1 MNNAQTVTLIDDIRG
16 LGISAGDT
24 LLIHSS
30 LRSLGKLENGAAS
43 VIEAFLEVL
52 GGQGTLLMPSLT
64 YEYATSENPVF
75 SSLYTKTCVG
85 ALPEAFRA
93 YPGTLRSLHPTHSVC
108 ANGKNARQLTER
120 HIEDTTPVGPNS
132 PFRLLREVGGKILM
146 LGCGLRPNTSM
157 HGVEELVVPPYL
169 FADKQTE
176 YLLVDAQ
183 NNVLCK
189 PYIRHNFKGVA
200 QRYDRMEQ
208 LLSPDELKKGTIL
221 NAECFLLDAQALWLK
236 GEQQLRKDPLFF
248 VDYI

>member
-1 MNNAQTVTLIDDIRG
+1 MNNKQTVRLIDDIRR
-16 LGISAGDT
+16 LGINARDT

-30 LRSLGKLENGAAS
+30 LRSLGKLEEDANS

-52 GGQGTLLMPSLT
+52 GGQGTLLMPTLT
-64 YEYATSENPVF
+64 YEYVTVENPVF
-75 SSLYTKTCVG
+75 SSHYTKACVG

-93 YPGTLRSLHPTHSVC
+93 YPGSIRSLHPTHSVC
-108 ANGKNARQLTER
+108 ANGKNAKQLTVR
-120 HIEDTTPVGPNS
+120 HIEDATPVGPYS
-132 PFRLLREVGGKILM
+132 PFRLLREYGGKVLM

-169 FADKQTE
+169 FLEEQTE
-176 YLLVDAQ
+176 YMLVDAQ
-183 NNVLCK
+183 SNILCK
-189 PYIRHNFKGVA
+189 RYTHHNFKGVA

-221 NAECFLLDAQALWLK
+221 NAECSLLDARALWLK

-248 VDYI
+248 VDRI